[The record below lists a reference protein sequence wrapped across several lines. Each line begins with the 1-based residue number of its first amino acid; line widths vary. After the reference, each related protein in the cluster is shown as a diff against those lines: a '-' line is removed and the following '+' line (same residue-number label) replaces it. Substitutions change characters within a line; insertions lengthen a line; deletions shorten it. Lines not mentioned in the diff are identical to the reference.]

1 MFKKYKFISIYF
13 MYGYELNNINFAVVP
28 YSVQKINTLKKKNK
42 YCIKHLIEK
51 SN

>member
-1 MFKKYKFISIYF
+1 

-28 YSVQKINTLKKKNK
+28 YSVQKINTKKKK
-42 YCIKHLIEK
+42 QYCVKNLIDK